1 MQIILKM
8 RIHTYFLCFSL
19 LLPIVSHAQTVE
31 ERKNIATF
39 SNKHA
44 NSELAEIL
52 RKEDLERKIRLQ
64 NFINQNPS
72 FQITKRIG
80 TIGLEELLDVLPN
93 GEKIFARTTN
103 AGSATTAR
111 ATALYNGGSLGINI
125 QGQNMTAGV
134 WDGGNARSTHQEFM
148 VSGISKI
155 TLGDGTNFQPHAT
168 HVAGTIAAKGMFPDV
183 RGIAFNSSILSYNWD
198 SDLTEMLDQ
207 ASSGLLVSNHSY
219 GIGSLSSLWFYG
231 AYDSRAKEMDNI
243 CYNNPYYLPVIAAG
257 NDRNATVAPGSVQ
270 INTKEGYDMI
280 FGHANA
286 KNIITVA
293 AINQVTTYTDPSSVV
308 MSSFSSWGPSDDG
321 RIKPDISMKGVN
333 VLSTVSSSDT
343 ALGYMSGTSMAS
355 PGVTGVVVL
364 LQQYYNQLYSS
375 FMKSATVKGL
385 ILHTADEAGFTVG
398 PDYSFGWGLIN
409 AQKGAMAIRDKNST
423 TNNKSVIEELTL
435 FNTATYTKTITAS
448 GTNPLKISISWT
460 DPQAPTNNTGTVDP
474 TTKYL
479 VNDLDIKVSKNG
491 VNYFPWKLQGMSNT
505 SGAATNAGTNDVD
518 NFERVDIDNPSGTY
532 TIAVTHKGTL
542 SGGSQNFSLIATSD
556 NLATLSTSETI
567 KANDSKVDFYPNP
580 AKNYIH
586 INEKDKD
593 LLINI
598 YDISGKLVLTS
609 KLVDNRISI
618 IQLVKGNYIA
628 NFINKKG
635 DIKSFKFIKE

>member
-1 MQIILKM
+1 MKKY
-8 RIHTYFLCFSL
+8 TFFLCFSL
-19 LLPIVSHAQTVE
+19 LLPIVSNAQTVD
-31 ERKNIATF
+31 ERKTIASF
-39 SNKHA
+39 SKKQA
-44 NSELAEIL
+44 NTELAEIL

-64 NFINQNPS
+64 NFIDQNPS

-80 TIGLEELLDVLPN
+80 AIGLEELYDVLPN
-93 GEKIFARTTN
+93 GEKIFARTAN

-111 ATALYNGGSLGINI
+111 ANALYNSGSLGINI
-125 QGQNMTAGV
+125 QGQNMIAGV

-148 VSGISKI
+148 AGGISKI
-155 TLGDGTNFQPHAT
+155 TLGDGTNFQPHPT
-168 HVAGTIAAKGMFPDV
+168 HVVGTIAAQGVFPDV

-198 SDLTEMLDQ
+198 SDLAEMLDQ

-231 AYDSRAKEMDNI
+231 AYDSRAREMDNI

-286 KNIITVA
+286 KNVITVA
-293 AINQVTTYTDPSSVV
+293 AVNQVSGYANPSDVV

-343 ALGYMSGTSMAS
+343 ALGYMSGTSMAA
-355 PGVTGVVVL
+355 PGVTGVVLL

-375 FMKSATVKGL
+375 FMRSATVKGL
-385 ILHTADEAGFTVG
+385 ILHTADEAGTTIG

-409 AQKGAMAIRDKNST
+409 AQKSAMAIRDKNST
-423 TNNKSVIEELTL
+423 TNNKSVIEERTL

-448 GTNPLKISISWT
+448 GTSPLKISISWT

-491 VNYFPWKLQGMSNT
+491 VDYFPWKLQGMSNT
-505 SGAATNAGTNDVD
+505 SGAATNVGTNDVD
-518 NFERVDIDNPSGTY
+518 NFERVDINNPSGTY
-532 TIAVTHKGTL
+532 TITVTHKGTL
-542 SGGSQNFSLIATSD
+542 TGGSQNFSLIATSD
-556 NLATLSTSETI
+556 NLSTLSTNETLL
-567 KANDSKVDFYPNP
+567 ATDNRVDFYPNP
-580 AKNYIH
+580 AKDYIK
-586 INEKDKD
+586 INEKEKD

-598 YDISGKLVLTS
+598 YDVSGKLVLTS
-609 KLVDNRISI
+609 KLVDNKISI
-618 IQLVKGNYIA
+618 SQLVRGNYLA

-635 DIKSFKFIKE
+635 VIKSFKFIKE

>member
-1 MQIILKM
+1 MKKY
-8 RIHTYFLCFSL
+8 TFFLCFSL
-19 LLPIVSHAQTVE
+19 LLPVVSNAQTVE
-31 ERKNIATF
+31 EKKNIATY
-39 SNKHA
+39 SNKQA
-44 NSELAEIL
+44 NSKLAEIL
-52 RKEDLERKIRLQ
+52 KTEDLERKIRLQ

-80 TIGLEELLDVLPN
+80 IIGIEELLDVLPN

-103 AGSATTAR
+103 AGSATTSR

-148 VSGISKI
+148 VGSTSKI
-155 TLGDGTNFQPHAT
+155 TLGDGTNFQPHPT
-168 HVAGTIAAKGMFPDV
+168 HVAGTIAAKGVFPDV

-207 ASSGLLVSNHSY
+207 ASNGLLVSNHSY
-219 GIGSLSSLWFYG
+219 GIGQLSSLWFYG

-293 AINQVTTYTDPSSVV
+293 AVNQVTTYTDPSSVV

-343 ALGYMSGTSMAS
+343 ALGYMSGTSMAA
-355 PGVTGVVVL
+355 PGVTGVVLL
-364 LQQYYNQLYSS
+364 LQQYYNQLYGN
-375 FMKSATVKGL
+375 FMRSATVKGL

-409 AQKGAMAIRDKNST
+409 AQKGAMTIRDKNST

-448 GTNPLKISISWT
+448 GTNPLKISIAWT
-460 DPQAPTNNTGTVDP
+460 DPQAPTSNNGTVDP
-474 TTKYL
+474 STKYL

-505 SGAATNAGTNDVD
+505 SGAATNVGTNDVD
-518 NFERVDIDNPSGTY
+518 NFERVDINNPSGTY
-532 TIAVTHKGTL
+532 TITVTHKGTL

-556 NLATLSTSETI
+556 NLATLSTNEVI
-567 KANDSKVDFYPNP
+567 NANDSKVEFYPNP
-580 AKNYIH
+580 AKHYIQ
-586 INEKDKD
+586 INEKDRD

-618 IQLVKGNYIA
+618 SQLVKGNYIA

-635 DIKSFKFIKE
+635 EIKSFKFIKE